1 MVIFYIILVLGIF
14 LRSYNVVPWFTY
26 GHDQDLAGWIIKD
39 ILNGGHLRLIG
50 QETSSEG
57 VFIGPL
63 FYYLQIPF
71 YLLTKMDPVGSLLL
85 PILLGAFAIYSYYF
99 VFSKT
104 FDLPVQAGQKV
115 GLIASFIYAVSNY
128 VIFVD
133 REVVPTMPVM
143 LWGIWYFYS
152 LILILKGNQR
162 GWILGLVLMGLVW
175 HLNMGLAILFP
186 LLLLVQ
192 YLSKNK
198 IDFKK
203 ILIGLSI
210 FFALMSPFI
219 VFEIRHG
226 FNQIKAVYSSVTTD
240 KDYVSGTS
248 RGIDKI
254 NRVIFIIRRNTNG
267 LLFGDKINPPF
278 SLGLFTLLS
287 LFVFLTLKRKIS
299 GNVALVVFTWQIL
312 YIVFFTFNPL
322 NPSEYYFNGM
332 NVIWILLVSVAIG
345 HLFEKKEKYLAFLIL
360 GVFTT
365 LNLYSFVRH
374 DYPKNGYLERKSLV
388 DYIEKDSKERGYPCI
403 SVSYIVNP
411 GYDLGYRYFFY
422 LKGMHVNRPS
432 SGSPVYSVVFPHSLV
447 DKIDKSFGSL
457 GLILPD
463 YQRYTSERVGVSCSG
478 ENSNLTDPMPGF
490 TK

>member
-1 MVIFYIILVLGIF
+1 MVIFYIILALGIF
-14 LRSYNVVPWFTY
+14 LRSWNAIPWFTY

-39 ILNGGHLRLIG
+39 ILKEGHLRLIG

-57 VFIGPL
+57 IFIGPL

-99 VFSKT
+99 VFSKV
-104 FDLPVQAGQKV
+104 FDKRV
-115 GLIASFIYAVSNY
+115 GLITSFFYAVSNY

-143 LWGIWYFYS
+143 LWGVWYFYA
-152 LILILKGNQR
+152 LNLILKGNQK
-162 GWILGLVLMGLVW
+162 GWILGLGLMGLVW
-175 HLNMGLAILFP
+175 HINMGLAILSP
-186 LLLLVQ
+186 ILLLVQ
-192 YLSKNK
+192 FLSKKK
-198 IDFKK
+198 IDFRK
-203 ILIGLSI
+203 IFIGLSI
-210 FFALMSPFI
+210 FFALMTPFF

-226 FNQIKAVYSSVTTD
+226 FNQIKAVYASVTTD

-248 RGIDKI
+248 RGIDKV

-267 LLFGDKINPPF
+267 LLFGDKVSVPF
-278 SLGLFTLLS
+278 SSGLFVFS
-287 LFVFLTLKRKIS
+287 ALFVFLVLKRKIS
-299 GNVALVVFTWQIL
+299 GNIAFLILVWQLL
-312 YIVFFTFNPL
+312 YVIFFTFNPL

-332 NVIWILLVSVAIG
+332 NVIWILLVSVTTG
-345 HLFEKKEKYLAFLIL
+345 YLFEKKKKFLAFLIL
-360 GVFTT
+360 GVITT

-388 DYIEKDSKERGYPCI
+388 DFIEKDLQGFGYPCI
-403 SVSYIVNP
+403 STSYIVAP
-411 GYDLGYRYFFY
+411 GYDLGYRYLFY
-422 LKGMHVNRPS
+422 LKRMHVNRPS
-432 SGSPVYSVVFPHSLV
+432 SGAPVYSVVFPHSLV
-447 DKIDKSFGSL
+447 DKIDRSFGAL

-463 YQRYTSERVGVSCSG
+463 YQRYTGKEVRESCLG

-490 TK
+490 TN